1 METFFPGT
9 GLATS
14 VSSHAIGETSPP
26 LSPITM
32 SHTTPSIYSNLNT
45 AGHNTYQGIQGGKQE
60 NYFLCY
66 SGNQCYL
73 AWWND
78 INEYNVL

>member
-1 METFFPGT
+1 MDSHDNKKNFLMKKPVNEISKGYRKLATFFPGT

-45 AGHNTYQGIQGGKQE
+45 AGHNTYQGIQGGK
-60 NYFLCY
+60 
-66 SGNQCYL
+66 
-73 AWWND
+73 
-78 INEYNVL
+78 